1 MAVPKGKKAKSPKP
15 PRPTPKAPQGATPN
29 DYSTQRAQPA
39 QKGQRGTRPSP
50 TAREVSLGAPTTEP
64 FRLAPSG
71 KPRKGKG
78 RKEEPPMPRPPP
90 LCPRWVSHPNSA

>member
-15 PRPTPKAPQGATPN
+15 PRPTPKAPKGLPPTTARPN
-29 DYSTQRAQPA
+29 VRSQRK
-39 QKGQRGTRPSP
+39 KGNEAPRPSP

-71 KPRKGKG
+71 KPQRE
-78 RKEEPPMPRPPP
+78 KERRTTPMTRAPP
-90 LCPRWVSHPNSA
+90 L

>member
-1 MAVPKGKKAKSPKP
+1 MAVPKGKKAQSPKP
-15 PRPTPKAPQGATPN
+15 PRPTPKAPKGLPPTTTRPN
-29 DYSTQRAQPA
+29 VRNQRK
-39 QKGQRGTRPSP
+39 KGNEAPRPSP